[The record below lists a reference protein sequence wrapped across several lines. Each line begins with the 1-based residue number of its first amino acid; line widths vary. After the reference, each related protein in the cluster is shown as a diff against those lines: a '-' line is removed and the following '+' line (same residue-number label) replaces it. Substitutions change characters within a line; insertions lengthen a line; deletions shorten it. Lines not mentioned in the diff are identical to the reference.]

1 MMESENSLKIYKSLA
16 DRERIR
22 IMSILCKSDSY
33 VELLA
38 EILNLTPATVCY
50 HLKKLE
56 GAGLVKG
63 RRLQHYVIY
72 SANHDMLARTL
83 GSFLEVSTSPEG
95 EEKYKSKVVHSF
107 IEYGRLKCIPSQ
119 LKKKEIIYEYM
130 IREMEF
136 DRDYSD
142 KELCEIIIKYH
153 DDYATIKRDLIGL
166 GFLSQQDRIYRRI
179 K

>member
-1 MMESENSLKIYKSLA
+1 MTESETSLKIYKSLA

-22 IMSILCKSDSY
+22 IMSILYKSDSY

-38 EILNLTPATVCY
+38 EMLNLTPATVCY

-56 GAGLVKG
+56 GAGLVKS

-72 SANHDMLARTL
+72 SANHEMLEKSL
-83 GSFLEVSTSPEG
+83 GSFLEISTPPEG
-95 EEKYKSKVVHSF
+95 EERYKNKVVHNF
-107 IEYGRLKCIPSQ
+107 MEYGRLKCIPAQ

-136 DRDYSD
+136 DRDYSE

-153 DDYATIKRDLIGL
+153 DDFATIKRDLIGL
-166 GFLSQQDRIYRRI
+166 GFISQQDRIYRRI